1 MRAGLVE
8 LCAKAGMHLVEIV
21 VDHGPPK
28 RRASEYPA
36 LARVARGEA
45 DALLV
50 MRSALFTRGRAV
62 DRLERLCPEGSP
74 GWLTA
79 AALKAAG
86 LLPRRAG
93 LQGAERTRRPAK
105 QRAAELRAARLSLR
119 QVVQVL
125 ESEGYRRRGGLSWS
139 VESVAALLQIQTAED
154 GRCEERR
161 WSMEGSASWQPGGS
175 ARETG

>member
-45 DALLV
+45 HALLV
-50 MRSALFTRGRAV
+50 VRSALFARGRVV

-79 AALKAAG
+79 DALREAG
-86 LLPRRAG
+86 MLPRRVRV
-93 LQGAERTRRPAK
+93 QRAERPTRPAK
-105 QRAAELRAARLSLR
+105 GRAAELHAAGLSLR

-125 ESEGYRRRGGLSWS
+125 ESEGYRRRGGLSWNM
-139 VESVAALLQIQTAED
+139 ESVAAVLGVATAED

-161 WSMEGSASWQPGGS
+161 WSLERSTDGL
-175 ARETG
+175 